1 MASPGRRA
9 RARLGELLIPARN
22 TRQAGGAY
30 RMPPP
35 QPGPR
40 HTHRPPNPLPFAG
53 PETPER
59 KSPQPRVAFD
69 ERSPAAAL
77 ARGHAQSRPRRSP
90 ILRRLRLPR
99 TSHSIGHMSV
109 RLRDHPEVVVV
120 DSRRAAGRAAAREA
134 NRMRLFGR
142 DTDQD
147 NDHDDEMLEMMNLRP
162 RVLSE
167 GDLRIHSTINESIRH
182 HPEPD
187 ARRRASTAAAEVR
200 AARAANFAAREEA
213 SARAR
218 STADAIA
225 SLRAREVA
233 VYERGRRAALFG
245 CTHEHLIHRETSLLR
260 RANAS
265 GAAGSEVARRLGE
278 LRSERIVLERV
289 WANELDKIAEQVDEL
304 PVRDASCV
312 ICLSKIVAGEVVI
325 RLPCFHVYHYS
336 CIFDYLRKE
345 DNPNCPIDRCAV
357 PKHEVLH
364 LPVWRWG
371 EE

>member
-1 MASPGRRA
+1 M
-9 RARLGELLIPARN
+9 
-22 TRQAGGAY
+22 
-30 RMPPP
+30 
-35 QPGPR
+35 
-40 HTHRPPNPLPFAG
+40 
-53 PETPER
+53 
-59 KSPQPRVAFD
+59 
-69 ERSPAAAL
+69 
-77 ARGHAQSRPRRSP
+77 
-90 ILRRLRLPR
+90 
-99 TSHSIGHMSV
+99 
-109 RLRDHPEVVVV
+109 V

-134 NRMRLFGR
+134 NRMRMFGR
-142 DTDQD
+142 DNDQD
-147 NDHDDEMLEMMNLRP
+147 DDDDMLELLNLRP
-162 RVLSE
+162 RVLSDN
-167 GDLRIHSTINESIRH
+167 DLAMHSTANETIRH

-218 STADAIA
+218 ATADAIA

-245 CTHEHLIHRETSLLR
+245 CTHEHLVHRETTLLR

-265 GAAGSEVARRLGE
+265 GAAGSDVARRLGE

-289 WANELDKIAEQVDEL
+289 WANELDKIAEEVEEL
-304 PVRDASCV
+304 PVRDATCV

-325 RLPCFHVYHYS
+325 RLPCFHVYHHD
-336 CIFDYLRKE
+336 CIFDYLRRE
-345 DNPNCPIDRCAV
+345 ENPSCPIDRCAV

>member
-59 KSPQPRVAFD
+59 KSPQQSRVAFD

-77 ARGHAQSRPRRSP
+77 ARGHARNRPRRNL
-90 ILRRLRLPR
+90 ILRRFRFR
-99 TSHSIGHMSV
+99 NSDSNSMV

-134 NRMRLFGR
+134 NRIRMFGR
-142 DTDQD
+142 GNNNSTDQEESE
-147 NDHDDEMLEMMNLRP
+147 EMLMSLRP

-167 GDLRIHSTINESIRH
+167 GDLRIHPINQNTIIHN

-187 ARRRASTAAAEVR
+187 SRRRASTAAAEVR
-200 AARAANFAAREEA
+200 AARAANLAAREEA

-218 STADAIA
+218 ATADAIA

-233 VYERGRRAALFG
+233 VYETGRRAALFG
-245 CTHEHLIHRETSLLR
+245 CSHESLVYRETTLLR

-265 GAAGSEVARRLGE
+265 GAAGSDVARRLGE

-289 WANELDKIAEQVDEL
+289 WANELDKIAEEVDEL
-304 PVRDASCV
+304 PVRDATCV
-312 ICLSKIVAGEVVI
+312 ICLCKIIAGEVVI

-345 DNPNCPIDRCAV
+345 ENPTCPIDRCPV
-357 PKHEVLH
+357 PKNEVLH